1 MNFSMIEV
9 IYERKD
15 KTKIPTSFHVSEY
28 ERNLVLKRLEKAL
41 EKLKEARREIRGTIQ
56 AVLRMKTAGDDVADQ
71 AMVALIE
78 SFTNDDN
85 TWTVNTFAKKKM
97 KREAAYPL
105 LLARSD
111 D

>member
-1 MNFSMIEV
+1 MIEE
-9 IYERKD
+9 IYERKE
-15 KTKIPTSFHVSEY
+15 KTENPTSFYVSEY
-28 ERNLVLKRLEKAL
+28 EKNLVLKQLKKAV
-41 EKLKEARREIRGTIQ
+41 EKLKEARREIREAIQ

-71 AMVALIE
+71 AMVAIIE
-78 SFTNDDN
+78 SFTSDDN
-85 TWTVNTFAKKKM
+85 MWTVSASAKKNM

>member
-1 MNFSMIEV
+1 MIEE
-9 IYERKD
+9 IYERKE
-15 KTKIPTSFHVSEY
+15 KTKNPTSFYVSEY
-28 ERNLVLKRLEKAL
+28 EKNLVLKQLKKAV
-41 EKLKEARREIRGTIQ
+41 EKLKEARREIREAIQ

-71 AMVALIE
+71 AMVAIIE
-78 SFTNDDN
+78 SFTSDDN
-85 TWTVNTFAKKKM
+85 MWTVSASAKKNM